1 MKSIFTLKEQEEI
14 KSLNELVYYKFDE
27 FKIRKKLEKIKELEV
42 DDLIY
47 NFDECCDGD
56 GYNYNFDNYFYKI
69 VKYEIENRKNELR
82 EKKLE
87 RIVK

>member
-1 MKSIFTLKEQEEI
+1 M
-14 KSLNELVYYKFDE
+14 
-27 FKIRKKLEKIKELEV
+27 ELEV

-47 NFDECCDGD
+47 NFDECCDD
-56 GYNYNFDNYFYKI
+56 YNFDNYFYKI